1 MNVLK
6 AVILDWAGTTID
18 YGCQAPTAVFI
29 EVFQQRG
36 ITITTEEAR
45 APMGMFKRDHIA
57 AITQM
62 PAVAERWIAIH
73 GRPPDE
79 VDVDAMYQSFSPLQ
93 MATLADHAVLI
104 PGAREAVEALRL
116 RGLKIGSCTG
126 YTRAMMDVLAPLAA
140 EQGYAPDA
148 LVCGDEVRAGR
159 PAPWM
164 ALHNALL
171 LDVYPLAAV
180 VKIGDT
186 PVDMQEGR
194 NAGMWTI
201 GVTLT
206 GNEVGLSQAQVAALT
221 AEDRASLVNAAAENL
236 RKAGAHYVV
245 ETTADVLTCLDEIEE
260 ALARGMRP

>member
-1 MNVLK
+1 MKALK

-18 YGCQAPTAVFI
+18 YGCLAPTAVFI

-36 ITITTEEAR
+36 VTISPQEAR

-62 PAVAERWIAIH
+62 PAVADRWVATH
-73 GRPPDE
+73 GRPPDD

-93 MATLADHAVLI
+93 MATLADHAALI
-104 PGAREAVEALRL
+104 PGARETAEVFRV

-171 LDVYPLAAV
+171 LDVYPLAGI

-201 GVTLT
+201 GVALT
-206 GNEVGLSQAQVAALT
+206 GNEVGLSQVEAAALSAEERT
-221 AEDRASLVNAAAENL
+221 ARVRTAAERLWN
-236 RKAGAHYVV
+236 AGAHYVV
-245 ETTADVLTCLDEIEE
+245 ETIADVPTCLDEIEE
-260 ALARGMRP
+260 ALSRGMRP